1 MDFINTELQNEKNL
15 TELEMAA
22 LNKNLREKVTEVE
35 DKLKDESIE
44 RDEADKNIERKLQE
58 DINTLNS
65 TIGNE
70 KNTREASE
78 QV

>member
-1 MDFINTELQNEKNL
+1 
-15 TELEMAA
+15 MAA